1 MRIGIVAPEFP
12 PDIGGVET
20 YSYEFSAELARRG
33 HEVSV
38 FTHRHI
44 VPGEIVPGITVIP
57 ELRQQRAADWQLLKK
72 YSLDAWHVMNASY
85 AWLALQNPDVVIS
98 VHGNDFISP
107 YFLPLAQ
114 PWSSAFGL
122 WRLDA
127 RLASLRHRM
136 RRKSARREMFRGL
149 ARARHVIANSEYTKN
164 LLIQHVPRCA
174 ASSSVGYVGVGSEF
188 LQMPCRERSANK
200 CKKLVTV
207 CRLNEPRKNVDKI
220 LHALGQLKQYP
231 YEFVIVGDGPMRPQ
245 LESLSA
251 QLKLSDRVKFAG
263 FISKP
268 EILELLA
275 ESDLFILASEVM
287 AKSIEGF
294 GIAYLEANACGTPV
308 LAARSAGA
316 AEAVREGTSGYFVDQ
331 PNVPAI
337 AAALERFLKGELTF
351 SAAGC
356 QAFASQFSWARV
368 VDHAWQFYPNTN
380 NIRS

>member
-33 HEVSV
+33 HEVTV

-44 VPGEIVPGITVIP
+44 VADSVAPGITVIP
-57 ELRQQRAADWQLLKK
+57 ELRQQRATDWQLLKK
-72 YSLDAWHVMNASY
+72 FSLDAWHVMNASY
-85 AWLALQNPDVVIS
+85 AWLALQNPEVIIS

-107 YFLPLAQ
+107 YFLPQAP
-114 PWSSAFGL
+114 PWPNSFGL
-122 WRLDA
+122 WRMDA
-127 RLASLRHRM
+127 RLGSLRRRL
-136 RRKSARREMFRGL
+136 RRKSAWREMHRGL

-188 LQMPCRERSANK
+188 LRMPCRERSVNK

-220 LHALGQLKQYP
+220 LHALGQLKRYSF
-231 YEFVIVGDGPMRPQ
+231 EFVVVGDGPMRPQ

-251 QLKLSDRVKFAG
+251 QLKLTDRVKFAG

-275 ESDLFILASEVM
+275 SSDLFVLTSEVM

-331 PNVPAI
+331 PNASSI
-337 AAALERFLKGELTF
+337 AAALERFFTGELTF

-380 NIRS
+380 GVS